1 MQRVQETR
9 VQQERT
15 TQVERVQTFTTQV
28 SDVKVQA
35 EQKLKRVQETAGK
48 QTMDI
53 SPGQDQPGQDGA
65 PGEADDLLALRM
77 EDARAKFFHSMMVDS
92 EKRRSS
98 SSAHRTGTSVLPLL
112 GKVSMPHA
120 GLHSIL
126 RSYMVSFCNDH

>member
-9 VQQERT
+9 VQQEQT

-53 SPGQDQPGQDGA
+53 SPGQDQRGQDGA
-65 PGEADDLLALRM
+65 PGEADDLLAGRM

-92 EKRRSS
+92 EKRSSS
-98 SSAHRTGTSVLPLL
+98 SSAHRTGTSVLPSL
-112 GKVSMPHA
+112 GEVSMPHA